1 MKDLTH
7 LPKLVQDDIRFRRG
21 KNREMAIEIAEALL
35 PILRKHRQRIKD
47 PYLFAGKSTGMVAAC
62 IDAVRTE

>member
-1 MKDLTH
+1 MKIDH

-35 PILRKHRQRIKD
+35 PILRKHRPRIKD
-47 PYLFAGKSTGMVAAC
+47 HYLFAGFVANAVDSCIRSFFKS
-62 IDAVRTE
+62 

>member
-1 MKDLTH
+1 MKIDH
-7 LPKLVQDDIRFRRG
+7 LPELVQEDIRFRRG

-35 PILRKHRQRIKD
+35 PILRKHRPRIKD
-47 PYLFAGKSTGMVAAC
+47 HYLFAGKATAITRAI